1 MKYLLDAN
9 VLVAWGWSD
18 HIDHD
23 RVVTWIARTAATK
36 ADVLMTS
43 PIPQLGFVRVSVQ
56 RANRQVSVAKASE
69 VLSGMLD
76 ALGEAHQFLPDDQAA
91 LQWPEWCHGAGRTT
105 EAHLLALARA
115 HDAKLA
121 TLDTGIPTAFLVPH
135 TPSEATETDP
145 APLTPPSSSSS
156 RGARRR

>member
-1 MKYLLDAN
+1 MKYLLDVN

-23 RVVTWIARTAATK
+23 RVVKWIARIAATK

-56 RANRQVSVAKASE
+56 RANSQVSVAKASE
-69 VLSGMLD
+69 VLAGMLE

-105 EAHLLALARA
+105 DAHLLALARA
-115 HDAKLA
+115 HDAELA
-121 TLDTGIPTAFLVPH
+121 TLDAGIPTAFLVPQPP
-135 TPSEATETDP
+135 TEATKSGS
-145 APLTPPSSSSS
+145 ALVKPPSSSSS